1 MRLTQDPFDSYLK
14 SKTLFRLPGHKQ
26 EKILA
31 RLYERRKARQHLHR
45 RAYPEEG

>member
-1 MRLTQDPFDSYLK
+1 MRLAQDPFDSCLK

-31 RLYERRKARQHLHR
+31 RRYERRKARQHLHR
-45 RAYPEEG
+45 RGFPEED